1 MATTD
6 SVTASADPA
15 AVTHRYRNCGFSF
28 EPLSPVPKY
37 CPQSG
42 QDTHLRVPSAWEFV
56 NEFITHYV
64 ALEGKLGK
72 TLILLFC
79 LPGELSRQFRDGK
92 KVAGFGNIV
101 QVKF

>member
-1 MATTD
+1 
-6 SVTASADPA
+6 
-15 AVTHRYRNCGFSF
+15 
-28 EPLSPVPKY
+28 
-37 CPQSG
+37 
-42 QDTHLRVPSAWEFV
+42 V
-56 NEFITHYV
+56 NEFITPYV